1 MSDVS
6 RYTLYNESNL
16 NVALPRGWIR
26 DTQEV
31 GYLNEQNHKFEICAF
46 EVYRDVL
53 LAMSADIYNSE
64 SNVHVGWGHDDKGY
78 ASRWVLTR
86 RIIPKALCR

>member
-31 GYLNEQNHKFEICAF
+31 GYSNEQNHKFEIRAF
-46 EVYRDVL
+46 GVYRDVL

-64 SNVHVGWGHDDKGY
+64 SNVHTGRGYDDKGY
-78 ASRWVLTR
+78 GCRWVLTR

>member
-6 RYTLYNESNL
+6 RYTLCNESNL

-26 DTQEV
+26 DIQEV
-31 GYLNEQNHKFEICAF
+31 GYSNEQNHKFEICAF
-46 EVYRDVL
+46 EVYGDVL
-53 LAMSADIYNSE
+53 LATSADIYNSE
-64 SNVHVGWGHDDKGY
+64 SNVHVGRGYDDKGY
-78 ASRWVLTR
+78 ACRWVLTR